1 MKMIEYVKHSKFH
14 TLLSVLLA
22 ILSSA
27 ITTWISFILSDFL
40 DSAIALDYQKAL
52 FFLLLEITLLVIAI
66 LINYWNNKVIDT
78 IRKRSMILY
87 RKYIYRNIENTASKI
102 DIDAYISAMNNDAVH
117 IDATIKSVFDMINEA
132 MKSISAFIGLILL
145 HWVVA
150 FVNVVVIV
158 LNYGCSSYLEKKIEK
173 NEIERSEIMEKFTS
187 SITDIVQG
195 FSVWNLYN
203 AKEKMVH
210 SLQKTS
216 EEYEDKRKHV
226 NRVDTYITD
235 LVYVISAISQM
246 ISSFVMLFL
255 IIKGYAS
262 VGAFMSEG
270 QLSGQLSNNVN
281 TAFNNLAHLRGIDT
295 ILQKRTE
302 QIAEEDK
309 TIQNI
314 ISYNLSI
321 QNLSFSYP
329 DKTIFSNVSLHFESG
344 KKYLII
350 GPSGYGK
357 TTLLNLIDKNLT
369 EYTGSIVLGEKD
381 YSELNHA
388 TVHHY
393 IGYVEQTP
401 YIFKDTLKENITLG
415 NTYTGEE
422 IQRAMQEALVTDF
435 MNDED
440 DVIDPNGISG
450 GQKQRIA
457 LARELIADHK
467 IILFDES
474 INALD
479 KAMTKEI
486 VKQLLSL
493 KQTVI
498 LVSHSYDE
506 EMMKKFDCVID
517 ISKC

>member
-1 MKMIEYVKHSKFH
+1 MKIYDFIKQEKKLTFYAIFFD
-14 TLLSVLLA
+14 LLA
-22 ILSSA
+22 VFSTVFASYCHTFTLNAMID
-27 ITTWISFILSDFL
+27 SD
-40 DSAIALDYQKAL
+40 SK
-52 FFLLLEITLLVIAI
+52 
-66 LINYWNNKVIDT
+66 KVIFFSCLSISLFLICGIFDYYFHIHVNQ
-78 IRKRSMILY
+78 IREKSLNVYRSRISNNMKNTSAKL
-87 RKYIYRNIENTASKI
+87 NIDS
-102 DIDAYISAMNNDAVH
+102 YISALNNDAVQ
-117 IDATIKSVFDMINEA
+117 IDNAISTFFA
-132 MKSISAFIGLILL
+132 SIDGMLNMLTSLFALITF
-145 HWVVA
+145 HWEIAVTSIA
-150 FVNVVVIV
+150 ILF
-158 LNYGCSSYLEKKIEK
+158 LNRYVSRYLSEKAEK
-173 NEIERSEIMEKFTS
+173 NELKRSSAVESFFMKSSDLLKGFT
-187 SITDIVQG
+187 V
-195 FSVWNLYN
+195 FNLYN
-203 AKEKMVH
+203 AKKHLSEK
-210 SLQKTS
+210 LL
-216 EEYEDKRKHV
+216 EETTNYETERKEV
-226 NRVDTYITD
+226 NDTNVFLLI
-235 LVYVISAISQM
+235 LPSILNNIGMGVLL
-246 ISSFVMLFL
+246 FVTLRL
-255 IIKGYAS
+255 IIVKQIAAGSILTIEQLAGFVS
-262 VGAFMSEG
+262 QGFTTGMSG
-270 QLSGQLSNNVN
+270 LISIQ
-281 TAFNNLAHLRGIDT
+281 GINAT
-295 ILQKRTE
+295 LQKRTE